1 MASISSLGIG
11 SGLDVNGIISSIM
24 NVEQLPMQKLQ
35 ATAST
40 MQTRLSAFGQMQSLI
55 STFRDASNALTS
67 ASAYT
72 VTKATSTNSSAV
84 GASSTATA
92 VPGSYSVSVSK
103 LASTQSTVSA
113 SGQFAASTSTVGTGS
128 ITISLGTWSTG
139 QTAFTAKPGATD
151 IVIPIGATE
160 NTLGAIRD
168 KINASNAGV
177 SATLITD
184 SSGARL
190 AFQSTAT
197 GATNGFRVT
206 VADDDLNNTDAAG
219 LSALAFDPPSGT
231 ASTQLT
237 QSAASTA
244 AKINGIDV
252 TTDGT
257 TLANVVDGMT
267 FVLSEVTTAPAIVN
281 VTRDTASVKKLMT
294 DFVAAF
300 NGLAS
305 YLTSMTN
312 YDSAT
317 KTAGLLQGDSLATG
331 LQTQM
336 RQMLGA
342 PGSASTTFST
352 MSSVGI
358 EFQKDGTVTLN
369 DAKAST
375 ALLNLPE
382 LAKAMSNVDTGNAG
396 NNGFAKKLTVWADA
410 LLSTNGT
417 LPSKTKS
424 IQSQIASNTKD
435 QQRMSDRLA
444 ATEARIKAQ
453 YTALDTTMSSAKALS
468 NYMTQQIET
477 WNKSTS

>member
-24 NVEQLPMQKLQ
+24 KVEQLPMQKLQ
-35 ATAST
+35 ATATT
-40 MQTRLSAFGQMQSLI
+40 MQTRLSAFGQMQSLV
-55 STFRDASNALTS
+55 STFRDAANALTS
-67 ASAYT
+67 AAAYS
-72 VTKATSTNSSAV
+72 VTKASSTNTGAV

-139 QTAFTAKPGATD
+139 QTAFTEKPGAPAV
-151 IVIPIGATE
+151 VIPVGASD

-168 KINASNAGV
+168 KVNASNAGV

-184 SSGARL
+184 ASGARL

-197 GATNGFRVT
+197 GASNGFRVT
-206 VADDDLNNTDAAG
+206 VADADTNNIDAAG
-219 LSALAFDPPSGT
+219 LSALAFDPPGGT
-231 ASTQLT
+231 TGTLLT
-237 QSAASTA
+237 QAAASTT

-252 TTDGT
+252 ATDGT

-281 VTRDTASVKKLMT
+281 VTRDTASVKKLMGEFT
-294 DFVAAF
+294 TAY

-305 YLTSMTN
+305 YLKSMTN
-312 YDSAT
+312 YDTAT

-331 LQTQM
+331 LQLQM

-342 PGSASTTFST
+342 PGGASTIFATLSA
-352 MSSVGI
+352 VGI
-358 EFQKDGTVTLN
+358 QFQKDGSVTLN
-369 DAKAST
+369 DAKASA

-382 LAKAMSNVDTGNAG
+382 LAKSMTSVDPGDAA
-396 NNGFAKKLTVWADA
+396 NNGFAKRLTDWADT
-410 LLSTNGT
+410 LLSASGT

-435 QQRMSDRLA
+435 QQRMNDRLV
-444 ATEARIKAQ
+444 ATEARMKAQ

-477 WNKSTS
+477 WNKRTN